1 MDGMMKVEPM
11 ARRRRKRNRAS
22 LRRRRAAHLQKLF
35 RSIGRLLFLATLI
48 GAATAALTIFFKV
61 DTIEVTG
68 SSRYDAAELKAGLS
82 IRKEDNLFLWNKI
95 KDGEALLEKF
105 PYLDTVEIRRELP
118 DTIIVTVTETTAVL
132 AVLSDTGYF
141 LVNERGKVLEQ
152 SADTQGLPV
161 AFGVSLLGYHP
172 GQTVTHTSDAF
183 ADALLTVLEALHAE
197 DMLADVDFVNLQSL
211 TDIRVG
217 YGGRFDIR
225 FGTVDR
231 MAYKAQYVNRVITER
246 LSPSDIGRLYWDN
259 RDRLHFVPDTAENVA
274 KSGQMHLPAD
284 LADSTNSGDSTT
296 NPDDTPQ
303 TQTPA
308 NGDDSPANSDATEA
322 ANTEPSGDEGGGV
335 DEGSNDGSNDGSD
348 EGDDE
353 GDDSGDEGDY
363 NSDNGYDG
371 DDYNNDEG
379 DSSND
384 DGEAE

>member
-1 MDGMMKVEPM
+1 M
-11 ARRRRKRNRAS
+11 ARRRRKRNKAS

-35 RSIGRLLFLATLI
+35 RSIGRLFFLTILI
-48 GAATAALTIFFKV
+48 GAATTALTIFFQL
-61 DTIEVTG
+61 DTIEIVG
-68 SSRYDAAELKAGLS
+68 SSRYDAAEIKASLS
-82 IRKEDNLFLWNKI
+82 IQKEDNLFLWNKVR
-95 KDGEALLEKF
+95 DGKALLEKF

-118 DTIIVTVTETTAVL
+118 DTIVVTVTETTAVL

-141 LVNERGKVLEQ
+141 LVNEHGKVLEQ

-161 AFGVSLLGYHP
+161 AFGVSLLGYHA

-183 ADALLTVLEALHAE
+183 ADALLTVLEALHTE

-231 MAYKAQYVNRVITER
+231 MAYKAQYVNRVIMER

-274 KSGQMHLPAD
+274 KSGQMYLPAD
-284 LADSTNSGDSTT
+284 LANANGTT
-296 NPDDTPQ
+296 NPNGDSAVRP
-303 TQTPA
+303 PA
-308 NGDDSPANSDATEA
+308 NGENGEGSPDDDSTDTDNPEPSGEENDGNEGEDANSD
-322 ANTEPSGDEGGGV
+322 EGE
-335 DEGSNDGSNDGSD
+335 DSSD
-348 EGDDE
+348 DA
-353 GDDSGDEGDY
+353 
-363 NSDNGYDG
+363 
-371 DDYNNDEG
+371 G

-384 DGEAE
+384 DNGDEGDYRNDDEEAE